1 MKGYWIVRCEYHD
14 PSAFELYA
22 KAATEIVAKNDG
34 KFLVRGGQQ
43 TNMENAKLERT
54 VLVEF
59 PSFEIA
65 EAVYAG
71 EKKPDR
77 VKLFPNSQLEIQK
90 PTKADIVGFTVSVL
104 TCFAII
110 GLAFAIAGLGE

>member
-14 PSAFELYA
+14 PAAFELYA

-34 KFLVRGGQQ
+34 NFLVRGGQQ
-43 TNMENAKLERT
+43 TNKENAKLERT

-71 EKKPDR
+71 SEYQEALKHINDC
-77 VKLFPNSQLEIQK
+77 
-90 PTKADIVGFTVSVL
+90 SVRD
-104 TCFAII
+104 FVISEGI
-110 GLAFAIAGLGE
+110 

>member
-43 TNMENAKLERT
+43 NNMENAKLERT

-71 EKKPDR
+71 EEYQSALKHITDC
-77 VKLFPNSQLEIQK
+77 
-90 PTKADIVGFTVSVL
+90 SVRD
-104 TCFAII
+104 FVISEGI
-110 GLAFAIAGLGE
+110 